1 MKGVPDLPL
10 ARPSR
15 IAFFA
20 ALLLCV
26 LALCAQQLAHR
37 LILKDGSYQAVSK
50 YEVKGDRVRY
60 LSAERGEW
68 EEIPKDLIDW
78 DATKQFNE
86 GRSKA
91 ELTPEARQ
99 LDAEFEAER
108 KEEEAR
114 SPSVAP
120 GLRLPSDGG
129 VFLLDRY
136 QDEPQLVELV
146 QNGGEIDRN
155 MKGNILRG
163 AINPIASSKQ
173 NIQLEGQHAS
183 VQSHVTLPTI
193 FLNPLPPDAASNTVP
208 VGASPAGNYKI
219 VRAEL
224 KKNVRVVG
232 NIKIAVYG
240 KVSQQEKFIDTRV
253 EPVSGGWIKLTP
265 AVALEPGEYAVVELL
280 GQEGMNLYVW
290 DFGVNPAA
298 KANPSAWKPI
308 PVKPSA
314 KTDQLKPLEKR
325 N

>member
-1 MKGVPDLPL
+1 VLDLSL
-10 ARPSR
+10 AHPCR
-15 IAFFA
+15 IAIFA
-20 ALLLCV
+20 SLLLCA
-26 LALCAQQLAHR
+26 LAWAQQLAQR
-37 LILKDGSYQAVSK
+37 LVLKDGSYQAVSK

-60 LSAERGEW
+60 MSAERGEW

-78 DATKQFNE
+78 GATKQFNE

-99 LDAEFEAER
+99 LDAEAEAER
-108 KEEEAR
+108 KAEEAR

-173 NIQLEGQHAS
+173 NIQLDGQHAS
-183 VQSHVTLPTI
+183 VQSHVALPTI
-193 FLNPLPPDAASNTVP
+193 FLSPLPPDASSNTVP
-208 VGASPAGNYKI
+208 TSPAGNYKI
-219 VRAEL
+219 VRAEV

-240 KVSQQEKFIDTRV
+240 KVSQQQKFIDTNL
-253 EPVSGGWIKLTP
+253 EPLSGGWIKLTP
-265 AVALEPGEYAVVELL
+265 AGDLAPGEYAVVELL
-280 GQEGMNLYVW
+280 GKEGMNLYVW

-298 KANPSAWKPI
+298 KPNPSAWKPI
-308 PVKPSA
+308 PVKPAA
-314 KTDQLKPLEKR
+314 KPDQPAQLEKR